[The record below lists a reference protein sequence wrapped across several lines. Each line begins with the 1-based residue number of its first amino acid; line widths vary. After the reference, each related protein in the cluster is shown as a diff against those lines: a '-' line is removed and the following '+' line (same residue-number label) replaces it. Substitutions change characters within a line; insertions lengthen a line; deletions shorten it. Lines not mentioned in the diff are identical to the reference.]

1 MKRFTH
7 IITLFFL
14 LSPALLAK
22 ESAHTFVIKT
32 VEEISVFITENKTM
46 LENDEEYL
54 REKVDELVIPKLN
67 ISLMSKIVL
76 GRDNWI
82 SSNDHQKREFQKA
95 FRSLMVRTYMKSLT
109 TFDGERMKF
118 MPFKEGKNPNIA
130 RVNSIYLL
138 SEGEL
143 PVSYRLK
150 FTESNGWK
158 VFDIII
164 DGISLLKNYRTD
176 FQEHIQNNGIN
187 SLIAELN
194 NGNE

>member
-1 MKRFTH
+1 MKKFTY

-22 ESAHTFVIKT
+22 ESANTFVIKT
-32 VEEISVFITENKTM
+32 VEEISAFITENKTM

-54 REKVDELVIPKLN
+54 RVKVDELVIPKLN

-76 GRDNWI
+76 GRDNWT
-82 SSNDHQKREFQKA
+82 SSNDYQKREFQKA

-109 TFDGERMKF
+109 TFDGEKMKF
-118 MPFKEGKNPNIA
+118 MPFKAGKRPNIA

-150 FTESNGWK
+150 FVESDGWK

-187 SLIAELN
+187 SLITELN
-194 NGNE
+194 RDR

>member
-1 MKRFTH
+1 MKRFAY

-22 ESAHTFVIKT
+22 ESANTFIIKT
-32 VEEISVFITENKTM
+32 VEEISAFITENKTM

-54 REKVDELVIPKLN
+54 RAKVDELVIPKLN

-76 GRDNWI
+76 GRDNWT
-82 SSNDHQKREFQKA
+82 SSNNYQKREFQKA

-109 TFDGERMKF
+109 TFDGEKMKF
-118 MPFKEGKNPNIA
+118 MPFKAGKRPDIA

-150 FTESNGWK
+150 FTESDGWK

-194 NGNE
+194 GNE

>member
-1 MKRFTH
+1 MKRFAY

-22 ESAHTFVIKT
+22 ESANTFVIKT
-32 VEEISVFITENKTM
+32 VEEISAFITENKTM

-54 REKVDELVIPKLN
+54 RTKVDELVIPKLN

-76 GRDNWI
+76 GRDNWT
-82 SSNDHQKREFQKA
+82 SSNDYQKREFQKA

-109 TFDGERMKF
+109 TFDGEKMKF
-118 MPFKEGKNPNIA
+118 MPFKVGKRPDIA

-150 FTESNGWK
+150 FVESDGWK

-187 SLIAELN
+187 SLITELN
-194 NGNE
+194 RDR

>member
-22 ESAHTFVIKT
+22 ESANTFIVKT
-32 VEEISVFITENKTM
+32 VEEVSAFITENKAM

-54 REKVDELVIPKLN
+54 RTKVDELVIPKLN
-67 ISLMSKIVL
+67 IGLMSKIVL
-76 GRDNWI
+76 GRDNWT
-82 SSNDHQKREFQKA
+82 SSNDYQKREFQKA

-109 TFDGERMKF
+109 TFDGEKMKF
-118 MPFKEGKNPNIA
+118 MPFKAGKRPDIA

-150 FTESNGWK
+150 FTESDGWK

-164 DGISLLKNYRTD
+164 DGISLLRNYRTD

-194 NGNE
+194 GDE

>member
-1 MKRFTH
+1 MKRFAY
-7 IITLFFL
+7 IIILFFL

-22 ESAHTFVIKT
+22 ESAHTFIIKT
-32 VEEISVFITENKTM
+32 VGEISVFITENKAM

-54 REKVDELVIPKLN
+54 RTKVDELVIPKLN

-82 SSNDHQKREFQKA
+82 ASNDYQKREFQKA

-109 TFDGERMKF
+109 AFDGEKMKF
-118 MPFKEGKNPNIA
+118 MPFKVGKKPNIA

-187 SLIAELN
+187 SLIAELS
-194 NGNE
+194 GDK

>member
-1 MKRFTH
+1 MKRFAY
-7 IITLFFL
+7 IIILFFL

-22 ESAHTFVIKT
+22 ESANIFIIKT
-32 VEEISVFITENKTM
+32 VEEISAFITENKAM
-46 LENDEEYL
+46 LENNDEYL
-54 REKVDELVIPKLN
+54 RTKVDELVIPKLN

-76 GRDNWI
+76 GRDNWT
-82 SSNDHQKREFQKA
+82 SSNNYQKREFQKA

-109 TFDGERMKF
+109 TFDGEKMKF
-118 MPFKEGKNPNIA
+118 MPFKAGKRPNIA

-194 NGNE
+194 GD

>member
-1 MKRFTH
+1 MKRFAY

-22 ESAHTFVIKT
+22 ESANIFIIKT
-32 VEEISVFITENKTM
+32 VEEISAFITENKAM

-54 REKVDELVIPKLN
+54 RTKVDELVIPKLN

-76 GRDNWI
+76 GRDNWT
-82 SSNDHQKREFQKA
+82 SSNNYQKREFQKA

-109 TFDGERMKF
+109 TFDGEKMKF
-118 MPFKEGKNPNIA
+118 MPFKAGKRPNIA

-150 FTESNGWK
+150 FTESDGWK

-164 DGISLLKNYRTD
+164 DGISLLRNYRTD
-176 FQEHIQNNGIN
+176 FQDHIQNNGIN
-187 SLIAELN
+187 SLITELN
-194 NGNE
+194 GD

>member
-54 REKVDELVIPKLN
+54 RTKVDELVIPKLN
-67 ISLMSKIVL
+67 IGLMSKIVL
-76 GRDNWI
+76 GRDNWT
-82 SSNDHQKREFQKA
+82 SSNDYQKREFQKA

-109 TFDGERMKF
+109 TFDGEKMKF
-118 MPFKEGKNPNIA
+118 MPFKAGKRPNIA

-187 SLIAELN
+187 SLIAELK
-194 NGNE
+194 GDS

>member
-1 MKRFTH
+1 MKRFAH
-7 IITLFFL
+7 IIILFFL

-22 ESAHTFVIKT
+22 ESAHTFIVKT
-32 VEEISVFITENKTM
+32 VEEISAFITENKAM

-54 REKVDELVIPKLN
+54 RTKVDELVIPKLN

-76 GRDNWI
+76 GRDNWT
-82 SSNDHQKREFQKA
+82 SSNDYQKREFQKA

-109 TFDGERMKF
+109 TFDGEKMKF
-118 MPFKEGKNPNIA
+118 MPFKAGKRPNIA

-187 SLIAELN
+187 SLIAELS
-194 NGNE
+194 EDK

>member
-1 MKRFTH
+1 MKRFAY

-22 ESAHTFVIKT
+22 ESANTFIIKT
-32 VEEISVFITENKTM
+32 VEEISAFITENKAM

-54 REKVDELVIPKLN
+54 RAKVDELVIPKLN

-76 GRDNWI
+76 GRDNWT
-82 SSNDHQKREFQKA
+82 SSNNYQKREFQKA

-109 TFDGERMKF
+109 TFDGEKMKF
-118 MPFKEGKNPNIA
+118 MPFKAGKRPDIA

-150 FTESNGWK
+150 FVESDGWK

-194 NGNE
+194 RDR

>member
-54 REKVDELVIPKLN
+54 RTKVDELVIPKLN
-67 ISLMSKIVL
+67 IGLMSKIVL
-76 GRDNWI
+76 GRDNWT
-82 SSNDHQKREFQKA
+82 SSNDYQKREFQKA

-109 TFDGERMKF
+109 TFDGEKMKF
-118 MPFKEGKNPNIA
+118 MPFKAGKRPDIA

-150 FTESNGWK
+150 FVESDGWK

-176 FQEHIQNNGIN
+176 FQEHIQNNGMN
-187 SLIAELN
+187 SLIAELSRDK
-194 NGNE
+194 

>member
-1 MKRFTH
+1 MKKFIYIT
-7 IITLFFL
+7 TLFFL

-22 ESAHTFVIKT
+22 ESANTFVIKT
-32 VEEISVFITENKTM
+32 VEEISAFITENKAM

-54 REKVDELVIPKLN
+54 RAKVDELVIPKLN

-82 SSNDHQKREFQKA
+82 SSNDYQKREFQKA

-109 TFDGERMKF
+109 TFDGEKMKF
-118 MPFKEGKNPNIA
+118 MPFKAGKRPDIA
-130 RVNSIYLL
+130 RVNSVYLL

-150 FTESNGWK
+150 FVESNGWK

-194 NGNE
+194 KD

>member
-1 MKRFTH
+1 MKRFTY
-7 IITLFFL
+7 IIALFFL
-14 LSPALLAK
+14 LSPALIAK
-22 ESAHTFVIKT
+22 ESADTFVRKT
-32 VEEISVFITENKTM
+32 VEEISTFISENKSM
-46 LENDEEYL
+46 LENDEKYL
-54 REKVDELVIPKLN
+54 RTKVDELVIPKLN

-76 GRDNWI
+76 GRDNWT
-82 SSNDHQKREFQKA
+82 SSNDYQKREFQKA

-118 MPFKEGKNPNIA
+118 LPFKIGKKPNIA
-130 RVNSIYLL
+130 RVNSVYLL
-138 SEGEL
+138 SDGEL

-150 FTESNGWK
+150 FTESDGWK

-176 FQEHIQNNGIN
+176 FQEHIQSNGIN

-194 NGNE
+194 GDG

>member
-1 MKRFTH
+1 MKKFTY

-22 ESAHTFVIKT
+22 ESANTFIIKT
-32 VEEISVFITENKTM
+32 VEEISAFITENKAM

-54 REKVDELVIPKLN
+54 RAKVDELVIPKLN

-76 GRDNWI
+76 GRDNWT
-82 SSNDHQKREFQKA
+82 SSNDYQKREFQKA

-109 TFDGERMKF
+109 TFDGEKMKF
-118 MPFKEGKNPNIA
+118 MPFKAGKRPNIA

-150 FTESNGWK
+150 FVESDGWK

-187 SLIAELN
+187 SLITELN
-194 NGNE
+194 RDR

>member
-22 ESAHTFVIKT
+22 ESANTFIVKT
-32 VEEISVFITENKTM
+32 VEEVSAFITENKAM

-54 REKVDELVIPKLN
+54 RAKVDELVIPKLN

-76 GRDNWI
+76 GRDNWT
-82 SSNDHQKREFQKA
+82 SSNNYQKREFQKA

-109 TFDGERMKF
+109 TFDGEKMKF
-118 MPFKEGKNPNIA
+118 MPFKAGKRPDIA

-150 FTESNGWK
+150 FVESDGWK

-164 DGISLLKNYRTD
+164 DGISLLRNYRTD

-194 NGNE
+194 RDR

>member
-1 MKRFTH
+1 MKRFAY

-22 ESAHTFVIKT
+22 ESASTFVIKT
-32 VEEISVFITENKTM
+32 VEEISAFITENKTM

-54 REKVDELVIPKLN
+54 RAKVDELVIPKLN

-76 GRDNWI
+76 GRDNWT
-82 SSNDHQKREFQKA
+82 SSNNYQKREFQKA

-109 TFDGERMKF
+109 TFDGEKMKF
-118 MPFKEGKNPNIA
+118 MPFKAGKRPDIA

-150 FTESNGWK
+150 FTESDGWK

-187 SLIAELN
+187 SLITELN
-194 NGNE
+194 RDR

>member
-1 MKRFTH
+1 MKRFAY

-22 ESAHTFVIKT
+22 ESANIFIIKT
-32 VEEISVFITENKTM
+32 VEEISAFITENKTM

-54 REKVDELVIPKLN
+54 RVKVDELVIPKLN

-76 GRDNWI
+76 GRDNWT
-82 SSNDHQKREFQKA
+82 SSNDYQKREFQKA

-109 TFDGERMKF
+109 TFDGEKMKF
-118 MPFKEGKNPNIA
+118 MPFKAGKRPNIA
-130 RVNSIYLL
+130 RVNSVYLL

-150 FTESNGWK
+150 FVESNGWK

-176 FQEHIQNNGIN
+176 FQEHIHNNGIN

-194 NGNE
+194 GDG

>member
-1 MKRFTH
+1 MKRFAY

-22 ESAHTFVIKT
+22 ESANTFIIKT
-32 VEEISVFITENKTM
+32 VEEISAFITENKAM

-54 REKVDELVIPKLN
+54 RAKVDELVIPKLN

-76 GRDNWI
+76 GRDNWT
-82 SSNDHQKREFQKA
+82 SSNNYQKREFQKA

-109 TFDGERMKF
+109 TFDGEKMKF
-118 MPFKEGKNPNIA
+118 MPFKAGKRPNIA

-150 FTESNGWK
+150 FVESDGWK

-187 SLIAELN
+187 SLITELN
-194 NGNE
+194 RDR

>member
-1 MKRFTH
+1 MKRFAY

-22 ESAHTFVIKT
+22 ESANIFIIKT
-32 VEEISVFITENKTM
+32 VEEISAFITENKAM
-46 LENDEEYL
+46 LENNDEYL
-54 REKVDELVIPKLN
+54 RTKVDELVIPKLN

-76 GRDNWI
+76 GRDNWT
-82 SSNDHQKREFQKA
+82 SSNNYQKREFQKA

-109 TFDGERMKF
+109 TFDGEKMKF
-118 MPFKEGKNPNIA
+118 MPFKAGKRPNIA

-150 FTESNGWK
+150 FVESDGWK

-187 SLIAELN
+187 SLIIKLN
-194 NGNE
+194 GDG

>member
-1 MKRFTH
+1 MKKFTY

-22 ESAHTFVIKT
+22 ESANTFVIKT
-32 VEEISVFITENKTM
+32 VEEISAFITENKTM

-54 REKVDELVIPKLN
+54 RTKVDELVIPKLN

-76 GRDNWI
+76 GRDNWT
-82 SSNDHQKREFQKA
+82 SSNDYQKREFQKA

-109 TFDGERMKF
+109 TFDGEKMKF
-118 MPFKEGKNPNIA
+118 MPFKAGKRPNIA

-187 SLIAELN
+187 SLIAELS
-194 NGNE
+194 EDK

>member
-1 MKRFTH
+1 MKRFTY
-7 IITLFFL
+7 IIALFFL
-14 LSPALLAK
+14 LSPALIAK
-22 ESAHTFVIKT
+22 ESADTFVRKT
-32 VEEISVFITENKTM
+32 VEEISTFISENKSM
-46 LENDEEYL
+46 LENDEKYH
-54 REKVDELVIPKLN
+54 RTKVDELVIPKLN

-76 GRDNWI
+76 GRDNWT
-82 SSNDHQKREFQKA
+82 SSNDYQKREFQKA

-118 MPFKEGKNPNIA
+118 LPFKIGKKPNIA
-130 RVNSIYLL
+130 RVNSVYLL
-138 SEGEL
+138 SDGEL

-150 FTESNGWK
+150 FTESDGWK

-176 FQEHIQNNGIN
+176 FQEHIQSNGIN

-194 NGNE
+194 GDG

>member
-1 MKRFTH
+1 MKRFAY

-22 ESAHTFVIKT
+22 ESANTFIIKT
-32 VEEISVFITENKTM
+32 VEEISAFITENKAM

-54 REKVDELVIPKLN
+54 RAKVDELVIPKLN

-76 GRDNWI
+76 GRDNWT
-82 SSNDHQKREFQKA
+82 SSNNYQKREFQKA

-109 TFDGERMKF
+109 TFDGEKMKF
-118 MPFKEGKNPNIA
+118 MPFKAGKRPDIA

-150 FTESNGWK
+150 YTESDGWK

-164 DGISLLKNYRTD
+164 DDISLLKNYRTD

-194 NGNE
+194 GDE

>member
-1 MKRFTH
+1 MKKFTY

-22 ESAHTFVIKT
+22 ESANTFVIKT
-32 VEEISVFITENKTM
+32 VEEISAFITENKTM

-54 REKVDELVIPKLN
+54 RVKVDELVIPKLN

-76 GRDNWI
+76 GRDNWT
-82 SSNDHQKREFQKA
+82 SSNDYQKREFQKA

-109 TFDGERMKF
+109 TFDGEKMKF
-118 MPFKEGKNPNIA
+118 MPFKEGKRPNIA

-150 FTESNGWK
+150 FTESDGWK

-176 FQEHIQNNGIN
+176 FQEHIQNNGMN
-187 SLIAELN
+187 SLIAELSVDK
-194 NGNE
+194 

>member
-1 MKRFTH
+1 MKRFAY

-22 ESAHTFVIKT
+22 ESANTFIIKT
-32 VEEISVFITENKTM
+32 VEEISAFITENKAM

-54 REKVDELVIPKLN
+54 RAKVDELVIPKLN

-76 GRDNWI
+76 GRDNWT
-82 SSNDHQKREFQKA
+82 SSNNYQKREFQKA

-109 TFDGERMKF
+109 TFDGEKMKF
-118 MPFKEGKNPNIA
+118 MPFKAGKRPDIA
-130 RVNSIYLL
+130 RVNSVYLL

-150 FTESNGWK
+150 FVESDGWK

-187 SLIAELN
+187 SLITELN
-194 NGNE
+194 RDR

>member
-54 REKVDELVIPKLN
+54 RTKVDELVIPKLN

-76 GRDNWI
+76 GRDNWT
-82 SSNDHQKREFQKA
+82 SSNDYQKREFQKA

-109 TFDGERMKF
+109 TFDGEKMKF
-118 MPFKEGKNPNIA
+118 MPFKAGKRPNIA

-176 FQEHIQNNGIN
+176 FQEHIQNNGMN
-187 SLIAELN
+187 SLIAELSVDK
-194 NGNE
+194 

>member
-1 MKRFTH
+1 MKRFAH
-7 IITLFFL
+7 IIILFFL

-22 ESAHTFVIKT
+22 ESANTFVIKT
-32 VEEISVFITENKTM
+32 VEEISAFITENKAM

-54 REKVDELVIPKLN
+54 RAKVDELVIPKLN

-82 SSNDHQKREFQKA
+82 SSNDYQKREFQKA

-109 TFDGERMKF
+109 TFDGEKMKF
-118 MPFKEGKNPNIA
+118 MPFKAGKRPDIA
-130 RVNSIYLL
+130 RVNSVYLL

-150 FTESNGWK
+150 FVESNGWK

-194 NGNE
+194 GNE

>member
-1 MKRFTH
+1 MKKFTY

-14 LSPALLAK
+14 LSSTLLAK
-22 ESAHTFVIKT
+22 ESANTFLIKT
-32 VEEISVFITENKTM
+32 VEEISTFIAENKTM

-54 REKVDELVIPKLN
+54 RTKVDELVIPKLN
-67 ISLMSKIVL
+67 IILMSKIVL
-76 GRDNWI
+76 GRDNWT
-82 SSNDHQKREFQKA
+82 SSNDYQKREFQKA

-109 TFDGERMKF
+109 TFDGEKIKY
-118 MPFKEGKNPNIA
+118 MPFKAGKRPDIA
-130 RVNSIYLL
+130 RVNTIYLL
-138 SEGEL
+138 SDGEL

-150 FTESNGWK
+150 FIESDGWK

-164 DGISLLKNYRTD
+164 DGVSLLKNYRTD

-194 NGNE
+194 RDE

>member
-1 MKRFTH
+1 MKRFAY

-22 ESAHTFVIKT
+22 ESANTFIIKT
-32 VEEISVFITENKTM
+32 VEEISAFITENKAM

-54 REKVDELVIPKLN
+54 RAKVDELVIPKLN

-76 GRDNWI
+76 GRDNWT
-82 SSNDHQKREFQKA
+82 SSNNYQKREFQKA

-109 TFDGERMKF
+109 TFDGEKMKF
-118 MPFKEGKNPNIA
+118 MPFKAGKRPDIA

-150 FTESNGWK
+150 FVESDGWK

-187 SLIAELN
+187 SLITELN
-194 NGNE
+194 RDR

>member
-54 REKVDELVIPKLN
+54 RTKVDELVIPKLN
-67 ISLMSKIVL
+67 IGLMSKIVL
-76 GRDNWI
+76 GRDNWT
-82 SSNDHQKREFQKA
+82 SSNDYQKREFQKA

-109 TFDGERMKF
+109 TFDGEKMKF
-118 MPFKEGKNPNIA
+118 MPFKAGKRPDIA

-150 FTESNGWK
+150 FVESDGWK

-187 SLIAELN
+187 SLITELN
-194 NGNE
+194 RDR

>member
-54 REKVDELVIPKLN
+54 RTKVDELVIPKLN
-67 ISLMSKIVL
+67 IGLMSKIVL
-76 GRDNWI
+76 GRDNWT
-82 SSNDHQKREFQKA
+82 SSNDYQKREFQKA

-109 TFDGERMKF
+109 TFDGEKMKF
-118 MPFKEGKNPNIA
+118 MPFKAGKRPDIA

-187 SLIAELN
+187 SLITELN
-194 NGNE
+194 RDR

>member
-1 MKRFTH
+1 MKKFIYIT
-7 IITLFFL
+7 TLFFL

-22 ESAHTFVIKT
+22 ESANTFVIKT
-32 VEEISVFITENKTM
+32 VEEISAFITENKAM

-54 REKVDELVIPKLN
+54 RAKVDELVIPKLN

-82 SSNDHQKREFQKA
+82 ASNDYQKREFQKA

-109 TFDGERMKF
+109 TFDGEKMKF
-118 MPFKEGKNPNIA
+118 MPFKAGKRPNIA

-138 SEGEL
+138 SDGEL

-150 FTESNGWK
+150 FTESDGWK

-176 FQEHIQNNGIN
+176 FQEHIQSNGIN

-194 NGNE
+194 GDG

>member
-54 REKVDELVIPKLN
+54 RTKVDELVIPKLN

-76 GRDNWI
+76 GRDNWT
-82 SSNDHQKREFQKA
+82 SSNDYQKREFQKA

-118 MPFKEGKNPNIA
+118 MPFKIGKKPNIA
-130 RVNSIYLL
+130 RVNSVYLL
-138 SEGEL
+138 SDGEL

-150 FTESNGWK
+150 FTESDGWK

-176 FQEHIQNNGIN
+176 FQEHIQSNGIN

-194 NGNE
+194 GDG

>member
-1 MKRFTH
+1 MKRFTY

-22 ESAHTFVIKT
+22 ESADTFIIKT
-32 VEEISVFITENKTM
+32 VEEISAFITENKIM
-46 LENDEEYL
+46 LENDEGYL
-54 REKVDELVIPKLN
+54 RTKVDELVIPKLN

-76 GRDNWI
+76 GRDNWT
-82 SSNDHQKREFQKA
+82 SSNNYQKREFQKA
-95 FRSLMVRTYMKSLT
+95 FRSLIVRTYMKSLA
-109 TFDGERMKF
+109 TFDGEKMKF
-118 MPFKEGKNPNIA
+118 MPFKAGKRPNIA

-150 FTESNGWK
+150 FTKSDGWK

-176 FQEHIQNNGIN
+176 FQDHIQNNGIN
-187 SLIAELN
+187 SLITELN
-194 NGNE
+194 GD

>member
-1 MKRFTH
+1 MKRFAY
-7 IITLFFL
+7 IIILFFL

-22 ESAHTFVIKT
+22 ESAHTFIIKT
-32 VEEISVFITENKTM
+32 VGEISVFITENKAM

-54 REKVDELVIPKLN
+54 RTKVDELVIPKLN

-82 SSNDHQKREFQKA
+82 ASNDYQKREFQKA

-109 TFDGERMKF
+109 TFDGEKMKF
-118 MPFKEGKNPNIA
+118 MPFKVGKRPNIA
-130 RVNSIYLL
+130 RVNSVYLL

-187 SLIAELN
+187 SLIAELS
-194 NGNE
+194 EDK

>member
-1 MKRFTH
+1 MKRFAY

-22 ESAHTFVIKT
+22 ESANTFIIKT
-32 VEEISVFITENKTM
+32 VEEISAFITENKTM

-54 REKVDELVIPKLN
+54 RTKVDELVIPKLN

-76 GRDNWI
+76 GRDNWT
-82 SSNDHQKREFQKA
+82 SSNNYQKREFQKA
-95 FRSLMVRTYMKSLT
+95 FRSLMVKTYMKSLT
-109 TFDGERMKF
+109 TFDGEKMKF
-118 MPFKEGKNPNIA
+118 MPFKAGKRPNIA

-150 FTESNGWK
+150 FTESDGWK

-176 FQEHIQNNGIN
+176 FQDHIQNNGIN

-194 NGNE
+194 GD

>member
-1 MKRFTH
+1 MKRFTY

-22 ESAHTFVIKT
+22 ESANTFIIKT
-32 VEEISVFITENKTM
+32 VEEISAFIAENKTM

-54 REKVDELVIPKLN
+54 RVKVDELVIPKLN

-76 GRDNWI
+76 GRDNWT
-82 SSNDHQKREFQKA
+82 SSNDYQKREFQKA
-95 FRSLMVRTYMKSLT
+95 FRSLMVRTYMKSLI
-109 TFDGERMKF
+109 TFDGEKMKF
-118 MPFKEGKNPNIA
+118 MPFKAGKRPDIA

-150 FTESNGWK
+150 FVESDGWK

-187 SLIAELN
+187 SLITELN
-194 NGNE
+194 RDR